1 MFKSLW
7 RGLPRVLVLA
17 LIGAL
22 CVHASVPIGLLL
34 GAAAAPILFNVGL
47 LFYALAAGEAALR
60 MLMPKV
66 DAQTLADTDGVSFV
80 GHCLLRAAMF
90 LLFSGAAHA
99 APQPPAA
106 ALAYLPLLKQQ
117 QLAYWPELQHA
128 SVLGA
133 QIHRETGPC
142 PGRKCWSAHA
152 QLRTSRE
159 QGIGFGQFTRTWT
172 SAGTPR
178 FDALT
183 DIVRAHPRE
192 LAGLSWSAPYDP
204 VLQLRALVL
213 KDRDIYAAV
222 DGAASFEDRMAFTLA
237 GYNGGAGS
245 VRSDRLMCEATPGC
259 DASRW
264 RGNVERTS
272 LKARQAVQGYG
283 QSFFEIN
290 RGYVR
295 EILQVFR
302 PAYAVL
308 GA

>member
-1 MFKSLW
+1 MFESLW
-7 RGLPRVLVLA
+7 RALPRILILA
-17 LIGAL
+17 IIGAL
-22 CVHASVPIGLLL
+22 CVHGSVPIGLVL

-60 MLMPKV
+60 MLLPKV
-66 DAQTLADTDGVSFV
+66 DAQMLAETDGVSFI

-99 APQPPAA
+99 APQPPPA

-117 QLAYWPELQHA
+117 QRTYWPELQHA

-142 PGRKCWSAHA
+142 PGRQCWNPRA

-159 QGIGFGQFTRTWT
+159 QGVGFGQFTRTWN
-172 SAGTPR
+172 AVGTPR
-178 FDALT
+178 FDALAE
-183 DIVRAHPRE
+183 IVRAHPRE
-192 LAGLSWSAPYDP
+192 LAGLSWNSPYDP
-204 VLQLRALVL
+204 ALQLRALVL
-213 KDRDIYAAV
+213 KDKDLYTSV
-222 DGAASFEDRMAFTLA
+222 DGAATFEDRMAFTLA
-237 GYNGGAGS
+237 AYNGGAGS
-245 VRSDRLMCEATPGC
+245 VRNDRLMCEASPGC
-259 DASRW
+259 DPSRW

-295 EILQVFR
+295 EILQQLR
-302 PAYAVL
+302 PRYEVL
-308 GA
+308 DA